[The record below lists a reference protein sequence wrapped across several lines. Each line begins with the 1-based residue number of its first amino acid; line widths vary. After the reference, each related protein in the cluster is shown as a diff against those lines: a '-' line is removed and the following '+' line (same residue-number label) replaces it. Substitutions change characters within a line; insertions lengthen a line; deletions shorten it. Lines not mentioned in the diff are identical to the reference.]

1 MSKTRGLCV
10 LSLLAAV
17 FAFGV
22 AEVARAQGCH
32 VEPMPAASLLLPY
45 FEVDLDN
52 TSGATTLFSV
62 NNASSQPVV
71 ANVYVR
77 SDLGVFI
84 FGFPIYLKGH
94 DVQTL
99 NLRDVLVNGS
109 LPQTNG
115 TYPSCN
121 TGALPPAN
129 PSPGILWGYQQ
140 ALIGQPVNF
149 LGNACAGRNLGDRI
163 ARGFITVDAMNN
175 CTTLTQPNPGYFGSG
190 GTGNASNRNV
200 LWGDYFYENSSQNQS
215 EGHPLVHILAD
226 ATNPATSTAGRYT
239 FYGKSVSW
247 TAIDNRVPLAT
258 NFLVRYATQFP
269 FSSSL
274 VVWRDSKV
282 NQNPFTCGTLPSWYP
297 LSQTTIIA
305 FDEDSHSVTL
315 TTNAFPA
322 MAQRVPVGGAPLA
335 TPYSFGWFFL
345 DLNTTI
351 SAAGPNPAFDPLS
364 VQAWVTESLNNG
376 LTVGVDATRLDNACN
391 ARHSGPL

>member
-1 MSKTRGLCV
+1 
-10 LSLLAAV
+10 
-17 FAFGV
+17 
-22 AEVARAQGCH
+22 
-32 VEPMPAASLLLPY
+32 MPAASLLLPY

-52 TSGATTLFSV
+52 SNGATTLFSV

-84 FGFPIYLKGH
+84 FGFPIYLKGY
-94 DVQTL
+94 DIQTI
-99 NLRDVLVNGS
+99 NLRDILVNGS

-121 TGALPPAN
+121 TGALPPPN
-129 PSPGILWGYQQ
+129 PGPGTLWAYQQ
-140 ALIGQPVNF
+140 ALIGQASSL
-149 LGNACAGRNLGDRI
+149 LGYACAGRNLGDRI

-175 CTTLTQPNPGYFGSG
+175 CTTLTQVSPGYFTGGGSG
-190 GTGNASNRNV
+190 MASNRNT
-200 LWGDYFYENSSQNQS
+200 LTGDYFYANSSLNQS

-226 ATNPATSTAGRYT
+226 VTNPATSTSGRYT
-239 FYGKSVSW
+239 FYGKSVGW
-247 TAIDNRVPLAT
+247 TAVDNRVPLAT
-258 NFLVRYATQFP
+258 NFFVRYGIQYP

-282 NQNPFTCGTLPSWYP
+282 NQGPFTCGTLPSWYP
-297 LSQTTIIA
+297 LPQTTILA

-315 TTNAFPA
+315 TANAFPA
-322 MAQRVPVGGAPLA
+322 MAQRVSVGGSPLA

-345 DLNTTI
+345 DLNATVGGSGT
-351 SAAGPNPAFDPLS
+351 NPPFDPQAD
-364 VQAWVTESLNNG
+364 QAWVTESLNNG

-391 ARHSGPL
+391 ARHSGPP